1 MPRSPLLVWSV
12 SHCSSA
18 VAEPISPTSPTSLSS
33 ASPSIASSDAERRTG
48 AGLSLQRRNL
58 RVLLSSRAPL
68 RRWFRQCGSTVI
80 DARRPVVMAQ

>member
-1 MPRSPLLVWSV
+1 MLVLDDPGGEPLDRALERSETVELLGVGARRGAVCGVRWFRHQLRSYLFSGSV
-12 SHCSSA
+12 
-18 VAEPISPTSPTSLSS
+18 P
-33 ASPSIASSDAERRTG
+33 
-48 AGLSLQRRNL
+48 L